1 MTIYILRNTINTR
14 QRQIR
19 IFYTRTMDEKKF
31 YLTKQKLKEL
41 EQEHESLVVFERS
54 KTIGEEAPK
63 VLESEDL
70 NPEFLSFQED
80 MSFLRARITEL
91 ENILNNHELIK
102 SPSKQ
107 NKNIIGLGAKVLVSI
122 DGAKDEFVIT
132 GTLEANP
139 SLGKIS
145 NESPVG
151 KALMGHKIGDEVAI
165 SFPIKTV
172 YKIKNIKY
180 EIS

>member
-1 MTIYILRNTINTR
+1 
-14 QRQIR
+14 
-19 IFYTRTMDEKKF
+19 MDEKKF
-31 YLTKQKLKEL
+31 YLTKLKLKEL
-41 EQEHESLVVFERS
+41 KQEYEDLVILEKS
-54 KTIGEEAPK
+54 KTIKEEAPR

-80 MSFLRARITEL
+80 MSFLRSRITEI
-91 ENILNNHELIK
+91 ENVFNNHELIK

-107 NKNIIGLGAKVLVSI
+107 NKNIIGIGAKVLVSV
-122 DGAKDEFVIT
+122 GGEKDEFVIM

-151 KALMGHKIGDEVAI
+151 KALMGRKVGEEVVVFSPVKTTYRIKKIRYL
-165 SFPIKTV
+165 S
-172 YKIKNIKY
+172 
-180 EIS
+180 S

>member
-1 MTIYILRNTINTR
+1 ME
-14 QRQIR
+14 
-19 IFYTRTMDEKKF
+19 EKKF

-41 EQEHESLVVFERS
+41 EEEYKGLVAFEKS
-54 KTIGEEAPK
+54 KTIGEEAPR

-80 MSFLRARITEL
+80 MSFLRSRITEL
-91 ENILNNHELIK
+91 ENILSNNEIIK
-102 SPSKQ
+102 NPSKQ
-107 NKNIIGLGAKVLVSI
+107 NKNIIGLGAKVLVSV
-122 DGAKDEFVIT
+122 DGNKDEFTIM

-151 KALMGHKIGDEVAI
+151 KALIGHKVGEEIVVT
-165 SFPIKTV
+165 SPIKTV
-172 YKIKNIKY
+172 YKIKKIKY
-180 EIS
+180 LSS